1 MPAGRILRSMKVVP
15 RLIYLHGFA
24 SSPGSNK
31 ATRFAEAVRRR
42 GVAVE
47 IPDLNEGDFRNLT
60 LSRQLRL
67 VERLSAGDEPLVI
80 VGSSMGGYVAAL
92 HAAREPRVVALVLL
106 APAFDFHR
114 RWLERIGESV
124 AAEWQRRG
132 WMPVMHYA
140 TNQMEFIGW
149 SLIDDAGRHAPFPE
163 VTVPTL
169 LIHGRRDETV
179 DHRGSIQ
186 YAAGRPDVELVLL
199 DSDHSLADAADEVVA
214 RACRFLARW
223 FPALC
228 E

>member
-1 MPAGRILRSMKVVP
+1 MPAGRILRGMGAP

-31 ATRFAEAVRRR
+31 ATRFAEAVQRR

-67 VERLSAGDEPLVI
+67 VERLAAGDEPLVI

-92 HAAREPRVVALVLL
+92 YAAREPRVVALVLL

-114 RWLERIGESV
+114 RWLERIGESM

-149 SLIDDAGRHAPFPE
+149 SLIEDAGRHAAFPE

-179 DHRGSIQ
+179 DPRGSLR
-186 YAAGRPDVELVLL
+186 YAAGRPNVELVLL
-199 DSDHSLADAADEVVA
+199 DSDHSLADAADEIVS
-214 RACRFLARW
+214 RACRFLAPW
-223 FPALC
+223 FPAL
-228 E
+228 ED

>member
-1 MPAGRILRSMKVVP
+1 MPPGRILRGMNGVP

-31 ATRFAEAVRRR
+31 ATRFAEAVRQR

-60 LSRQLRL
+60 LSRQVRL
-67 VERLSAGDEPLVI
+67 VERLAAGDSPLVI

-114 RWLERIGESV
+114 RWLERVGESV
-124 AAEWQRRG
+124 ATEWRRRG

-149 SLIDDAGRHAPFPE
+149 SLIEDAGRHPPFPE

-179 DHRGSIQ
+179 DPGGSLRF
-186 YAAGRPDVELVLL
+186 AAGRANVELVLL
-199 DSDHSLADAADEVVA
+199 DSDHSLADAVDEIIA
-214 RACRFLARW
+214 RAIRFLARW
-223 FPALC
+223 FPALRD
-228 E
+228 